1 MSDVGKND
9 VIALVEWHQV
19 LKLLFSMS
27 ATTLPIQGYGL
38 YKKKPLAYVRNSP
51 SL

>member
-38 YKKKPLAYVRNSP
+38 DKKNPLAYVRNSP